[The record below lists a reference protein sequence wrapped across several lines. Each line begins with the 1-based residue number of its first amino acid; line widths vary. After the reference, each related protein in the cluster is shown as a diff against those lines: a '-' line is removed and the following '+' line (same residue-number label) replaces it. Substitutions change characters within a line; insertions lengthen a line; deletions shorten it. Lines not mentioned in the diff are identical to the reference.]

1 MDFSELALEY
11 EDLNT
16 GVNQLIANR
25 TEKVVVKATSREG
38 FISGL
43 YAVLNI
49 VGNSRTF
56 KTPLIVSGQYG
67 IAEIYVPFGTEYSV
81 SVQSYQ
87 GEQPPSQNFTADRTA
102 RDVEFVYSAV
112 MAPLGVWIQAIDNSL
127 HSSADWPTTGAG
139 KTARGVAVIT
149 ADHAFLIGKN
159 NLGTFAWGGY
169 GTDVAGIPNIT
180 QQYAMV
186 EDFDFEEKTT
196 AIIESLN
203 PDWDGSQPANATT
216 SGFNNSNTIVYNGT
230 TTTTVG
236 APAAEK
242 ARAYSCADMP
252 AGSWSLPSGGVLMLM
267 YLNKAAI
274 NACLTAI
281 GGNTLVNDAHWSCT
295 EYSSSYA
302 WYVNMNTGTQNYYN
316 RSSAFSVRA
325 VAAFQS
331 H

>member
-1 MDFSELALEY
+1 MDFLESSIELKELE
-11 EDLNT
+11 EDINNILENK
-16 GVNQLIANR
+16 
-25 TEKVVVKATSREG
+25 TEKVIIKATSQEG

-43 YAVLNI
+43 TAILTITN
-49 VGNSRTF
+49 GLRTYE
-56 KTPLIVSGQYG
+56 TPLIVSGQYG

-302 WYVNMNTGTQNYYN
+302 WYVSMNTGNQNNNSRY
-316 RSSAFSVRA
+316 SALSVRA